1 MNISLQHASGFPILI
16 SMVMVYCIL
25 PGAHHQLERVYGE
38 LRLVVTKSSNY
49 RIQLHQKFLTADLRA
64 NTHPLALTRTHSRS
78 HAPTHAY
85 PSVNSTYPRWLVFF
99 FMFLVF
105 RTLMFVF
112 WAAVFLVFLVFLL
125 LFSFGFLF
133 LGFLRLFGWTFLL
146 EAIQIKITSVLSRV
160 TWRFSFSFKRTA
172 YDASRWRPD
181 NFFWSSKPLLK
192 SKCQQL
198 RRLFYVLTIL

>member
-1 MNISLQHASGFPILI
+1 MNISLKHASGFPILI
-16 SMVMVYCIL
+16 SLVMVYCIL
-25 PGAHHQLERVYGE
+25 PGAHHQLKRVYGE

-49 RIQLHQKFLTADLRA
+49 RIQLVFTKNFL
-64 NTHPLALTRTHSRS
+64 PLIFARTPTHSRS

-198 RRLFYVLTIL
+198 RRLFYVLTILL